1 MEKPLRGGEQKEQAE
16 RDRKPVR
23 WKLERGGFHPKSED
37 GPEIEQ
43 AIGRCRG
50 DRVAEP
56 RLTGTWIAHLLIS
69 SKELLHNLLID
80 TVRRPQ
86 RL

>member
-1 MEKPLRGGEQKEQAE
+1 MEKLLRSGEQKEQAE

-43 AIGRCRG
+43 AIGKE
-50 DRVAEP
+50 RVGHPAP
-56 RLTGTWIAHLLIS
+56 VLADPL
-69 SKELLHNLLID
+69 K
-80 TVRRPQ
+80 
-86 RL
+86 